1 MKGGFAALKQNGNS
15 AKFVKKKKKK
25 KMSKAGMI
33 IVSIISTLAL
43 TAFVVCSYV
52 LISALIFING
62 DIAVDLDEYKESQ
75 NQTSFIY
82 ATDSNGKTVE
92 LARLHGEEDRVWV
105 DLEDMS
111 PYMSKAVIA
120 LEDNRFETH
129 SGVDWIRL
137 GGVILKPDQIG
148 QGGSTL
154 TQQLIKNLTNNKSV
168 TIVRKYWEIL
178 SALNFE
184 KHYDKDIIIEAY
196 LNTAYF
202 GSGCYGVKTA
212 AQKYFGKDIKELNAV
227 ECAVIAS
234 ITQKPTTNNPL
245 LNPEKNRERAE
256 YCLKVMNKLGS
267 ISNSEYQDALNYK
280 LIFTNSEDYVP
291 DENSE
296 AIKKVNE
303 NSVINS
309 FYVDYVIQCVRD
321 DLMEEYGY
329 SKQQATDEIYYHG
342 LKIYAAVDLDIQ
354 NTLEDIYVNRKS
366 LPTTTHTYKNNNG
379 EEVKEK
385 VQSAMTIMDYSG
397 RVVAIVG
404 QADEKTENR
413 GLNRAANSYRQPGS
427 TIKPLATYA
436 PAIEMNIHNY
446 SSKVKDYAIALNGE
460 FWPHNVDK
468 SLGSGSNVTV
478 QYAVQESLNT
488 VPARIIKDDLGIENS
503 FNFLQNK
510 FHLSNL
516 DDTNDKSLAP
526 LATGALTHGATTV
539 EMASAYATFGNGGIY
554 YKPYSYYK
562 VTNSKGTKTVLS
574 NEEPKCER
582 AISEETSFIMNK
594 ILQTVNTSYYGTAS
608 TVRKF
613 PIFAKTGTTTS
624 EKDRWFCAG
633 TPYYVAAVWCG
644 YDHPDSLNY
653 DLNPCGKIF
662 FRVFDEIHE
671 GLAQKEFPTSTGV
684 VEKRYCTVS
693 GKLAGSKCY
702 STRTGYYKL
711 TNLPPVCTSCTG
723 GHSGTSST
731 NPANTGEIVDQVISG
746 IGEIVD
752 KVITDNT
759 GGTPVSGGT
768 GER

>member
-1 MKGGFAALKQNGNS
+1 MSKKNKP
-15 AKFVKKKKKK
+15 AKIVSKKKKKR
-25 KMSKAGMI
+25 MSKAGMVI
-33 IVSIISTLAL
+33 LSIFCTLAL
-43 TAFVVCSYV
+43 TAVVACSYI
-52 LISALIFING
+52 LISAFIFVNG
-62 DIAVDLDEYKESQ
+62 ELAVNLDEYKESQ

-82 ATDSNGKTVE
+82 ATDSKGQTVE

-111 PYMSKAVIA
+111 PYMKDAVIA
-120 LEDNRFETH
+120 LEDNRFKTH
-129 SGVDWIRL
+129 KGVDWIRL
-137 GGVILKPDQIG
+137 GGVIFKPDQIG

-154 TQQLIKNLTNNKSV
+154 TQQLIKNLTNKKSG
-168 TIVRKYWEIL
+168 TFVRKYWEIL

-184 KHYDKDIIIEAY
+184 KYYDKDTIVEAY

-212 AQKYFGKDIKELNAV
+212 SEKYFGKDIKDLNAA
-227 ECAVIAS
+227 ECAVIVS
-234 ITQKPTTNNPL
+234 ITQKPTKNNPL
-245 LNPEKNRERAE
+245 LHPDNNKKRAN
-256 YCLKVMNKLGS
+256 YCLEVMNKMG
-267 ISNSEYQDALNYK
+267 ALNDSQYQEALK
-280 LIFTNSEDYVP
+280 YNLIFTNSDEYVP
-291 DENSE
+291 DEDS
-296 AIKKVNE
+296 AASKKLNE
-303 NSVINS
+303 NNVINS

-329 SKQQATDEIYYHG
+329 TKQQATDEIYYHG
-342 LKIYAAVDLDIQ
+342 LKIYAAVDLDVQ

-366 LPTTTHTYKNNNG
+366 LPTTTHTYKNNDG
-379 EEVKEK
+379 EKVKEK

-436 PAIEMNIHNY
+436 PVIEMNIHNY

-460 FWPHNVDK
+460 FWPHNVDRT
-468 SLGSGSNVTV
+468 LGSNSNVTV

-488 VPARIIKDDLGIENS
+488 VPARIINYDLGIENS
-503 FNFLQNK
+503 FNFLQNR
-510 FHLSNL
+510 FHLKKL
-516 DDTNDKSLAP
+516 DDTNDKALAP

-539 EMASAYATFGNGGIY
+539 EMASAYATFGNGGLY

-562 VTNSKGTKTVLS
+562 VTNSKGTKIILS
-574 NEEPKCER
+574 NENPKYER
-582 AISEETSFIMNK
+582 AISEETSYIMNK

-662 FRVFDEIHE
+662 FRVFDDIHQ
-671 GLAQKEFPTSTGV
+671 GLADKEFPSSPGV
-684 VEKRYCTVS
+684 VEKRYCTVT
-693 GKLAGSKCY
+693 GKLAGSGCY
-702 STRTGYYKL
+702 STRTGYYKISS
-711 TNLPPVCTSCTG
+711 LPSTCTSCKGMPIINPTPG
-723 GHSGTSST
+723 GTVGDV
-731 NPANTGEIVDQVISG
+731 GQIISG
-746 IGEIVD
+746 IGEVVD
-752 KVITDNT
+752 QIISENT
-759 GGTPVSGGT
+759 GNEVTVPDA
-768 GER
+768 ER